1 MAGGPTAP
9 PAGPVRSCAATLRVW
24 PLLPR
29 RTETWPLLRSS
40 VSLFGNARPAR
51 AAVPLRSSPG
61 RGRPRALR
69 APRPRRAARDAAA
82 MRAPR
87 SAGLSEQRAVRG
99 PFRGPRGFGA
109 SSHLRGRGAGPQA
122 RCGSQVPRLHP
133 GYEGA
138 GTTAQSRRKNIIPNR
153 KPAATAREI
162 AVKGCRSIE
171 VLSASPREEDAS
183 RT

>member
-1 MAGGPTAP
+1 MDRRRRPPGRCALAPRLCGLGRCSRAALRPGRYSGRASRCSATLGP
-9 PAGPVRSCAATLRVW
+9 PA
-24 PLLPR
+24 LLFR
-29 RTETWPLLRSS
+29 C
-40 VSLFGNARPAR
+40 ARPP
-51 AAVPLRSSPG
+51 AAAGLAPSGPRGFAASP
-61 RGRPRALR
+61 RG
-69 APRPRRAARDAAA
+69 DAAA

-109 SSHLRGRGAGPQA
+109 SSRLRGRGAGPQA